1 MSHIPENRLMEL
13 GTDAGITPTEQ
24 ESDHLAQCEQCSA
37 VLEEERQLTD
47 LLGQVAQAEVPAG
60 FAHATR
66 SRFVEAHGAR
76 RERRLGLG
84 VAGIV
89 AAMCAALGLVLVLG
103 YVFPSIPIAIVVAL
117 ARVLALVQVGLV
129 VLARTPALAL
139 VVLAYGLVTL
149 LFCTGVVGGL
159 ARWSARAKRVKVEAR

>member
-13 GTDAGITPTEQ
+13 GMDPGLSPTEK
-24 ESDHLAQCEQCSA
+24 ESEHLAQCEHCSG
-37 VLEEERQLTD
+37 VLEEERQLTEM
-47 LLGQVAQAEVPAG
+47 LGQVAQAEVPAG
-60 FAHATR
+60 FTHAAR
-66 SRFVEAHGAR
+66 SRFAEAHEAR
-76 RERRLGLG
+76 RERRVGLG
-84 VAGIV
+84 VGVIV
-89 AAMCAALGLVLVLG
+89 AGLCATLGMVLALSF
-103 YVFPSIPIAIVVAL
+103 VFPSIPIAIVVGL

-139 VVLAYGLVTL
+139 VVLAYGVVTL